1 MVCSRRVDL
10 AASTDQTKH
19 LESEMFFMFTTHF
32 FLASHWV
39 SECT

>member
-19 LESEMFFMFTTHF
+19 LESEMFFYVYNTF
-32 FLASHWV
+32 FLG
-39 SECT
+39 